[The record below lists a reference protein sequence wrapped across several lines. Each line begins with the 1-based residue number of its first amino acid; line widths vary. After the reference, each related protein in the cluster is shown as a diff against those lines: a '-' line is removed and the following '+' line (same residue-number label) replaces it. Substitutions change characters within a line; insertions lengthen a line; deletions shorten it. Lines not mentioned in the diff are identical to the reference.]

1 MRHRLIILSAII
13 LCACKSDTLPQNEDY
28 VQLYDLPFE
37 FPKNEAIT
45 TNVPG
50 LADLRSIRLSSNI
63 PRTRDTPENEK
74 PAYFTAVISED
85 VTYQGNVENYLEGR
99 ECNHELKKRLEK
111 QVDPSYDFSE
121 ISILKKS
128 AEIDVYRATNECNF
142 PGGFGIPQDPW
153 QCGEIMTYPDDES
166 FAEFCEIA
174 IESEMVDPDSNIVIN
189 FPIFFEDD
197 EYILRVKDKIFRV
210 RKFKESTSRL
220 GDNALKNMLINT
232 RAL

>member
-1 MRHRLIILSAII
+1 MRHRLIIFLAVI
-13 LCACKSDTLPQNEDY
+13 LCACKSGTLPQDADY
-28 VQLYDLPFE
+28 IQLYDLPFE

-50 LADLRSIRLSSNI
+50 LADLRSIRLSSSI
-63 PRTRDTPENEK
+63 PRNRDTPENKK

-85 VTYQGNVENYLEGR
+85 MTYQENVESYLEGK
-99 ECNHELKKRLEK
+99 ECSHELKKRSEK

-121 ISILKKS
+121 ISLLKKS
-128 AEIDVYRATNECNF
+128 DEIDIYHAKNRCNF
-142 PGGFGIPQDPW
+142 PGGFTTAQERLA
-153 QCGEIMTYPDDES
+153 CGNTITYPNDKL

-174 IESEMVDPDSNIVIN
+174 IKSGMVDPNSNIVIN

-197 EYILRVKDKIFRV
+197 EYILRVKNKVFRV
-210 RKFKESTSRL
+210 RKFKESTSKL
-220 GDNALKNMLINT
+220 GDDALKNILLNV